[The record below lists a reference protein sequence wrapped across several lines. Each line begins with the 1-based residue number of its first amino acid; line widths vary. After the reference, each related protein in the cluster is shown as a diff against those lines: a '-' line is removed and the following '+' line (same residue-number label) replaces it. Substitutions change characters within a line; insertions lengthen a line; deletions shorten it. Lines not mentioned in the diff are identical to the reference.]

1 MPRWPEPS
9 RKKRTCLSFAWLLFL
24 LPASVAAASPWT
36 GSIEVIR
43 GDSDGSTIG
52 GFVFEDSNSD
62 SQRQSSEPGIPGVMV
77 SNGLDVVI
85 TDSNGW
91 YEIPVRPDMDLTVVQ
106 PAGWLVP
113 IDERMAPRFAYTH
126 KPGGTPE
133 QLRFGGLPDTGP
145 APSQVNFPLRRAAAG
160 DRFTCAIIGDSQAY
174 SNNEAGQYRD
184 SAVADLLHA
193 DLDGNDCML
202 YVGDVVG
209 DDLELID
216 RILSVGSVVGIP
228 QWLVHGNHDFDFDAS
243 DDAHSSD
250 SWRRIWGPNYYAFE
264 IGEATFIVLDN
275 IVYPC
280 GPDDM
285 QLPGREFC
293 GDPNRQAYN
302 VRVTD
307 TQLQWMDNLLQHVPE
322 DRLIIVATHGPLVS
336 FMAAGST
343 QHQDDAAADIH
354 RLLEGRE
361 ALSLSG
367 HTHTMENLAPGEHFA
382 GWKDAV
388 NVDPLP
394 FRHIIAG
401 AASGNWWQGDFG
413 LDGDAHA
420 LQRMGAPKGVL
431 MLEAQGTAYKETY
444 VGSRI
449 DPRRGQWVDFNTP
462 TFREWFDAIYTWRDT
477 DRQTR
482 DPIPP
487 LSVND
492 LPDTRILT
500 HEELRE
506 GVYVTAN
513 VWAGSSETTVEA
525 VINGERKLTLART
538 QEGQGEA
545 PRIGAD
551 YADPFASKRQ
561 LTVARFAIQSRSG
574 IERNQGY
581 EAYRG
586 TTFFGVPQPQTAV
599 ADRNVHLWR
608 ARMPEDLPDGSH
620 LITVTSTDRNGHQF
634 IDHVIFE
641 VMSERPYP
649 HHRQE
654 LWIQA
659 EWQQAQSATQQ

>member
-1 MPRWPEPS
+1 MP
-9 RKKRTCLSFAWLLFL
+9 AW
-24 LPASVAAASPWT
+24 PASLRKHLTITSSITVLALLSTSAALASPWT
-36 GSIEVIR
+36 GSVEVIR
-43 GDSDGSTIG
+43 SGGGDTTISG
-52 GFVFEDSNSD
+52 YVFEDLNSD
-62 SQRQSSEPGIPGVMV
+62 SQRQSNEPGIAGVLV
-77 SNGLDVVI
+77 SNGLDVVL
-85 TDSNGW
+85 TDDNGR

-106 PAGWLVP
+106 PEGWSVP
-113 IDERMAPRFAYTH
+113 VDERMAPRFAYTH

-133 QLRFGGLPDTGP
+133 VLRFGGLPDTGP
-145 APSQVNFPLRRAAAG
+145 APGQVNFPLRRAAEG
-160 DRFTCAIIGDSQAY
+160 NNFTCAIIGDSQAY

-184 SAVADLLHA
+184 SAVVDLLGA
-193 DLDGNDCML
+193 GLRDNDCML

-209 DDLELID
+209 DDLDLID
-216 RILSVGSVVGIP
+216 RVLAVGSVVGVP

-285 QLPGREFC
+285 RLPGREFC

-307 TQLQWMDNLLQHVPE
+307 MQLQWMDNLLQHIPE
-322 DRLIIVATHGPLVS
+322 DRLIVVATHGPLVS
-336 FMAAGST
+336 FMAAASA
-343 QHQDDAAADIH
+343 QHQDDAAADVH
-354 RLLEGRE
+354 ALLAGRE

-382 GWKDAV
+382 GWKQHA
-388 NVDPLP
+388 NVEELP

-413 LDGDAHA
+413 FDGDAHA

-431 MLEAQGTAYKETY
+431 MLDVDGTAYEEVY

-462 TFREWFDAIYTWRDT
+462 SFREWFNAIYTWRDES
-477 DRQTR
+477 RQTR

-500 HEELRE
+500 HEELQQ
-506 GVYVTAN
+506 GIYITAN
-513 VWAGSSETTVEA
+513 VWAGSSETMVEA
-525 VINGERKLTLART
+525 VINREQQLTLTRT

-574 IERNQGY
+574 NERNQGY

-599 ADRNVHLWR
+599 SDRNMHLWK
-608 ARMPEDLPDGSH
+608 ARMPEDLPGGTH
-620 LITVTSTDRNGHQF
+620 VITVTSTDRNGRQF
-634 IDHVIFE
+634 VDHVIFE
-641 VMSERPYP
+641 VMEERPFP

-659 EWQQAQSATQQ
+659 EWQQAQSATQE